1 MAEVASAGS
10 ACLWCGAALGSASHP
25 GSERRFCSAKCRQDR
40 ICDRISRG
48 RLQPDTPADIEE
60 AARRIAAVI
69 AEYPLRFRN
78 MVEAVKRSAS
88 AFHARLSGIFPED
101 RGLGLSDK
109 EANAA
114 AERLFDAIMAAL
126 EEDALQAVLDDE
138 VFDERRL
145 AKTGSLGHRVLSML
159 C

>member
-1 MAEVASAGS
+1 MTEHDDEEASNRIS
-10 ACLWCGAALGSASHP
+10 
-25 GSERRFCSAKCRQDR
+25 DR
-40 ICDRISRG
+40 IGRG
-48 RLQPDTPADIEE
+48 RLQPDTPANIEE

-101 RGLGLSDK
+101 RGLGLSDE
-109 EANAA
+109 EANSA

-126 EEDALQAVLDDE
+126 EEDALQAIPDDE
-138 VFDERRL
+138 VFDERYL
-145 AKTGSLGHRVLSML
+145 AKSGSLGHRVLSML
-159 C
+159 R